1 VFDVAVALGFGV
13 IGYFM
18 LRYGYPTAAA
28 ALGVFLGKEF
38 ERSLR
43 IGLNMNNNSFVDF
56 ITRPITLTIILV
68 ALGLLVWGIVKRAQM
83 HRRIAAN
90 EVGGGS

>member
-1 VFDVAVALGFGV
+1 
-13 IGYFM
+13 
-18 LRYGYPTAAA
+18 
-28 ALGVFLGKEF
+28 
-38 ERSLR
+38 
-43 IGLNMNNNSFVDF
+43 MNNNSFVDF